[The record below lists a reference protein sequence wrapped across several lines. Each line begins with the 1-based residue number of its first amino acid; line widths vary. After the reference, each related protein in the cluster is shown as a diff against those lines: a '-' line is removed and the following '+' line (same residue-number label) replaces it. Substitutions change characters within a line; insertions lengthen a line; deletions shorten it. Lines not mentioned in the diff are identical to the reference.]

1 MSNLRTLR
9 KQKGVNQTVVAN
21 YIGVSFQTYSRYEK
35 GIIPPDQEKL
45 KKLAEYFNVTV
56 DNIQSQFP
64 IIIEENDR
72 RRYEE
77 SLMKKFARQ
86 FVKNNTLNHFISVS
100 LYKRIPINFDFD
112 NPDSSLVNERQ
123 YKVDVPFY
131 YQESGK
137 QVFCFLNK
145 INCSKESLKPNDIII
160 ARREYRVK
168 AGDLVVVNLNQNDAI
183 IMKVKVLNQKHY
195 LYFLE
200 GKNNPIE
207 FVPNQNLKYI
217 GLVLETRRIHVPLNY
232 LGYLEEYPILKW
244 TYLIIFNK
252 PIL

>member
-56 DNIQSQFP
+56 DYIQSQFP
-64 IIIEENDR
+64 LVIEENDR

-86 FVKNNTLNHFISVS
+86 FVKNNTVNHFISVPI
-100 LYKRIPINFDFD
+100 YKRVPVNFDFD

-131 YQESGK
+131 YQETGK
-137 QVFCFLNK
+137 QVFCFINKLN
-145 INCSKESLKPNDIII
+145 CPKESLKPNDIII

-168 AGDLVVVNLNQNDAI
+168 EGDLVIINLNQNDAI
-183 IMKVKVLNQKHY
+183 IMKVKFINQKIF
-195 LYFLE
+195 LYSLDN
-200 GKNNPIE
+200 KSSSIE
-207 FVPNQNLKYI
+207 FAPNKNLKYI
-217 GLVLETRRIHVPLNY
+217 GLVLETRRVHVPLNY
-232 LGYLEEYPILKW
+232 LGYIE
-244 TYLIIFNK
+244 
-252 PIL
+252 